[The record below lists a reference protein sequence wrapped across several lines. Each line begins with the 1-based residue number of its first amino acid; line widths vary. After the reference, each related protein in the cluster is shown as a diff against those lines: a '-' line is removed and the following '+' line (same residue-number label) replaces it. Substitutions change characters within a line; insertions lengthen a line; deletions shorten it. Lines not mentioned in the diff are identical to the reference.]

1 MSLKPDD
8 ASSGFQHN
16 NVVAFINEKMAGH
29 TKGPEFYLENIALS
43 WEEVEKK
50 LRDILE
56 DSAVPSEVKDAC
68 AWSSLALGVRFARRQ
83 GQLHKHRV
91 QWLHDFAKLHKS
103 AAQALASDL
112 KELTVQQEMER
123 REAAFRL
130 RQTQANVAEM
140 QKERDLLKWKL
151 FQVVKLSLLGPH
163 PITLPSPC
171 SDWVSTLP
179 SSLQQLGSTAEP
191 GQASEGP
198 GLATANG
205 AGTEGTRKEVEESQ
219 AAPAG
224 ATGKGRR
231 RQKDALGAK
240 ATKELGGG
248 IMHLVGAVERKN
260 YTTVG
265 QREGD
270 LRSVETTMFYFS
282 GTLKPGS
289 IVSPSPLPV
298 QLPASFTYSYSC
310 PLFPFPLVPTP
321 SPPAATCTAGA
332 PSQTSPNRKSSDV
345 SLCSD
350 VGSQGTDP
358 QESQRD
364 RRDSESHQQRRPP
377 IFRRPGDWDCPWC
390 KAVNFSRREICFRC
404 GRGIW
409 LQSPQ

>member
-43 WEEVEKK
+43 WEEVENK
-50 LRDILE
+50 LGDILE
-56 DSAVPSEVKDAC
+56 DSAVPREVKDAC

-112 KELTVQQEMER
+112 KEHTARQEMER
-123 REAAFRL
+123 KEAAFRL
-130 RQTQANVAEM
+130 RQTQANLAEM

-151 FQVVKLSLLGPH
+151 FQ
-163 PITLPSPC
+163 
-171 SDWVSTLP
+171 
-179 SSLQQLGSTAEP
+179 LGSTGEQ

-198 GLATANG
+198 GPATASG
-205 AGTEGTRKEVEESQ
+205 AGTEETRKEVKSQ
-219 AAPAG
+219 TAHAG

-231 RQKDALGAK
+231 RQKYALGAE
-240 ATKELGGG
+240 ATKELGRGLL
-248 IMHLVGAVERKN
+248 HLVGAMEQKN
-260 YTTVG
+260 YTTGG

-270 LRSVETTMFYFS
+270 LRSVEITMFYFS

-310 PLFPFPLVPTP
+310 PSSPFPPVPTP
-321 SPPAATCTAGA
+321 SPPEATCTAGA
-332 PSQTSPNRKSSDV
+332 PSPTSPNRKPSDV

-364 RRDSESHQQRRPP
+364 RRDSEPHQQRRPP